1 MRRKNR
7 NAFNST
13 PRFGA
18 AWGEALLAVGWAVM
32 IPGLLWLGGAAG
44 F

>member
-1 MRRKNR
+1 MSRKNR
-7 NAFNST
+7 NAFNR
-13 PRFGA
+13 PARFSPA
-18 AWGEALLAVGWAVM
+18 LGEALLAIGWGVM